1 MSCFELCPTCFPNLP
16 PVLPCL
22 LNLSQPTWKAARGE
36 APVWDWNRKFILRG
50 GGAMARG
57 LWPAGCHGNQNYDD
71 TGVSASNYLQIWN
84 KIWGAYID
92 TTGANRFRILIL
104 WRSIIAA
111 NSSFLRRHRRHCFR
125 AQSQSQFRADFRSIA
140 VRSKQRYAPLFIF
153 SALHLSSLLQKPP
166 TVCSYNKVNLRDY
179 VRLEV

>member
-1 MSCFELCPTCFPNLP
+1 MKALNSRQDLCHVLSFAHLLPQLATCPAMSAQFVPTYLEGC
-16 PVLPCL
+16 
-22 LNLSQPTWKAARGE
+22 QGRG
-36 APVWDWNRKFILRG
+36 PSLRLKQKVYSEG

-92 TTGANRFRILIL
+92 TTGANRFRILPL
-104 WRSIIAA
+104 WRFIIAA

-140 VRSKQRYAPLFIF
+140 VRSKQR
-153 SALHLSSLLQKPP
+153 
-166 TVCSYNKVNLRDY
+166 
-179 VRLEV
+179 

>member
-1 MSCFELCPTCFPNLP
+1 MFWALPTCFPNLP

-36 APVWDWNRKFILRG
+36 APVWDWNWKFILRG
-50 GGAMARG
+50 AG
-57 LWPAGCHGNQNYDD
+57 LWPGDYDQRD
-71 TGVSASNYLQIWN
+71 VMEIKIMVIPVFSASDNLQIWN
-84 KIWGAYID
+84 KLWGVYID
-92 TTGANRFRILIL
+92 TTGANRFRILPL
-104 WRSIIAA
+104 WRFIIAA

-153 SALHLSSLLQKPP
+153 SALHLSLLLQKPP

>member
-1 MSCFELCPTCFPNLP
+1 MFWALPTCPFCHLSCHVCSICPNLLGR
-16 PVLPCL
+16 LPGERPQSETETESL
-22 LNLSQPTWKAARGE
+22 FLVRG
-36 APVWDWNRKFILRG
+36 V
-50 GGAMARG
+50 G
-57 LWPAGCHGNQNYDD
+57 LWPAGCHGNQNYGY
-71 TGVSASNYLQIWN
+71 TVVSASNYLQIWN

-92 TTGANRFRILIL
+92 TTGANRFRILPL
-104 WRSIIAA
+104 WRFIIAA